1 MRFGASETPPGF
13 GLRRQIDRIV
23 GDPFTRPPRDRRRSS
38 PVPSMEMRETDRELT
53 VLVELPDANFSG
65 IDIGVH
71 DGVLTVC
78 ERTQPAGDAHDQPH
92 GVAERR
98 DSSFQQSVQLPKDA
112 DERAIVSEL
121 DGPTLTVRIPKVRAA
136 RSAPKHSVAMPK

>member
-1 MRFGASETPPGF
+1 MEFGASTTSPGF

-23 GDPFTRPPRDRRRSS
+23 GDPFTRKPHDRRRSS

-53 VLVELPDANFSG
+53 VMVELPDAHFAG

-78 ERTQPAGDAHDQPH
+78 ERTQPAADLRDQAH

-98 DSSFQQSVQLPKDA
+98 ESSFQQSVQLPKDA
-112 DERAIVSEL
+112 DELGIVSQL
-121 DGPTLTVRIPKVRAA
+121 DGAVLTVRIPKVRADTFSQHAA
-136 RSAPKHSVAMPK
+136 R